1 MKIILDECVPKR
13 LKQYCGAN
21 DVSTVREMGWA
32 SLVNGE
38 LTKRMTNAGVE
49 VFITIDKNLRH
60 QQNVAALPFG
70 IIVLD
75 AKTNRLPDILPL
87 IPSLLRELLAVQVG
101 KVVEIKE

>member
-13 LKQYCGAN
+13 FKQYCGGN

-38 LTKRMTNAGVE
+38 LTKRMSNAGVE
-49 VFITIDKNLRH
+49 VFITIDKNLRY
-60 QQNVAALPFG
+60 QQNVAELPFG

-75 AKTNRLPDILPL
+75 VKTNRLPDIVPL
-87 IPSLLRELLAVQVG
+87 VPSLQPELSSVRVG
-101 KVVEIKE
+101 TIVEIKE